1 MDEHASPV
9 AYRCGAY
16 TIIPA
21 ERRLLR
27 GQEALELEA
36 KVFDLILLLLEH
48 RDRTLDKPTLT
59 AALWGRRPVTDTAL
73 SQLVHKARRV
83 LDDDGDRQTMIRT
96 VYGRGL
102 QWVAPTEPVPASAP
116 VRADVEAAVL
126 PAAEPAPEPA
136 AVAAPV
142 PSSSGAQPIKRSRI
156 AAIAA
161 LLAVVV
167 LSAVAFAL
175 LRPRAAAPS
184 ALPRLA
190 MLPIENATGDAALD
204 WTRHGL
210 PGLMG
215 SLLGESGSVDVGDT
229 LQVAKAWTYTATGN
243 RSEAERLRYATGA
256 AILVAGRLRKL
267 SGDLYELGLHVDG
280 GSSARS
286 GDIVVT
292 AAQPATLGVDAVPR
306 LLHLLELQAPA
317 APARPGLHGDAYL
330 AQTFARGVD
339 LATRGD
345 WPNAKT
351 YFALCVQNAPDFLP
365 ARLRLGEAQANTRD
379 FAASG
384 GTFRALVE
392 EARRGGQPAIE
403 AAALIELAENE
414 FRRGDRSA
422 ALELLRSAQAPAERG
437 GDPDAQARLALLA
450 ARAQAILGHPD
461 LAAEELARGRALVER
476 HALRQRKPLLHYAEE
491 QIAEMRRDYPAQ
503 EAAARAALTA
513 AEAIGDEH
521 MAISETYRLGRMHGW
536 QEQPFVALPLLARA
550 WQRARERQ
558 MLDIEVVG
566 GVELIWVL
574 VETGLYDEAC
584 AVADMLVAETDA
596 QPNAYWKAVATA
608 GRARCQRTRGDATA
622 ALASYRAA
630 LPLIN
635 PDEDPQLAALV
646 LEYEALAAFAVE
658 RAALPGI
665 LARLEALAGG
675 RHAETYKHSLRLTA
689 ALAAA
694 GSGDLESA
702 RAHLQEEAAD
712 PDRDDGQGN
721 ELRRVALHIATA
733 TGSAA
738 VAAIA
743 LRDPALADSNDV
755 EVLRLYARWAEQ
767 HGDDVARQRAE
778 ARQTA
783 QRRDALAALRSV
795 DFAAPPARGD

>member
-1 MDEHASPV
+1 MDEHAAPV

-27 GQEALELEA
+27 GTDALELEA

-48 RDRTLDKPTLT
+48 RDRTLDKPALA

-73 SQLVHKARRV
+73 SQLVHKARRA
-83 LDDDGDRQTMIRT
+83 LDDDGDRQAMIRT

-102 QWVAPTEPVPASAP
+102 QWVAPTEPVPPPAP
-116 VRADVEAAVL
+116 L
-126 PAAEPAPEPA
+126 PAAPAPAADRPA
-136 AVAAPV
+136 DAPAPPSGSAGAAR
-142 PSSSGAQPIKRSRI
+142 AKRRRL
-156 AAIAA
+156 AAGLAILAAAA
-161 LLAVVV
+161 LAVLAV
-167 LSAVAFAL
+167 AL
-175 LRPRAAAPS
+175 LRPRAPAPS

-215 SLLGESGSVDVGDT
+215 SLLGESGALDVGDT
-229 LQVAKAWTYTATGN
+229 LQVAKAWGYAVIGQ
-243 RSEAERLRYATGA
+243 RSQAERLRYATGA
-256 AILVAGRLRKL
+256 AILVAGRLRRL
-267 SGDLYELGLHVDG
+267 SGDLYELDLHVDG
-280 GSSARS
+280 GEHARS
-286 GDIVVT
+286 GEVVVT

-306 LLHLLELQAPA
+306 ILRLLELEPPTPPA
-317 APARPGLHGDAYL
+317 SRPGLHGDAYL

-345 WPNAKT
+345 WPNAKP

-365 ARLRLGEAQANTRD
+365 ARLRLGEAQANTHD
-379 FAASG
+379 FAASD

-392 EARRGGQPAIE
+392 EARRSSQPAIE
-403 AAALIELAENE
+403 AAALIDLAENE

-422 ALELLRSAQAPAERG
+422 ALELLQRARAPAERG

-450 ARAQAILGHPD
+450 ARAQAILGRPD
-461 LAAEELARGRALVER
+461 LAAAELDRGRALVER

-503 EAAARAALTA
+503 EAAARAALAA

-521 MAISETYRLGRMHGW
+521 TAISETYRLGRMHGW
-536 QEQPFVALPLLARA
+536 QERPFVALPLLARA

-558 MLDIEVVG
+558 MLDVETVG

-574 VETGLYDEAC
+574 VETGLYAEAC
-584 AVADMLVAETDA
+584 AVADALVAELDG
-596 QPNAYWKAVATA
+596 QPNAYWKAVAFA
-608 GRARCQRTRGDATA
+608 GRARCQRTGGDPAA

-646 LEYEALAAFAVE
+646 LQYEALAAFAVE

-665 LARLEALAGG
+665 LARHQALAERRGDG
-675 RHAETYKHSLRLTA
+675 SLRHGLRLTA

-694 GSGDLESA
+694 AAGDLDAA
-702 RAHLQEEAAD
+702 RARLEEEAAD

-721 ELRRVALHIATA
+721 ERRRVALHIATA

-738 VAAIA
+738 VADVA

-755 EVLRLYARWAEQ
+755 EVLGLYARWAAQ
-767 HGDDVARQRAE
+767 HGDPAARQRAE
-778 ARQTA
+778 TRQAA
-783 QRRDALAALRSV
+783 QRRDALAALEGV
-795 DFAAPPARGD
+795 DFAAPAPARAE